1 MIVYF
6 CNFYWCFIMWGV
18 TLFFLF
24 CVAAQVT
31 SHNIEVKCEEYH
43 GFPPGHETL
52 VPSLVAGLELKM
64 VPVGE
69 RVMLNISWAISI
81 DASTK
86 YLTATRIRTE
96 RQDYHCNYNP
106 SLASASL
113 DQLEKIWFHYAVNPT
128 YGYNIIQVANLP
140 FPPLV
145 DGNLVYVTESISI
158 PKPPKTTVTPT
169 SPYVTTV
176 KVTTGLTTPAPRVI
190 VRFAIIFTGGVV
202 ILIILSSFCI
212 MYKNRTVKAGKL
224 LDYQN
229 IPVVPPHVL
238 LVYPAVNSA
247 FQRAVVALAEF
258 LQLHG
263 GCKVAI
269 DIWQQEKIAQKGPM
283 RWLAEEAK
291 SANQVLIVSPQP
303 SHCPPDPSMSES
315 SIPAAAHDLYPLIL
329 NMVASN
335 AKNPSELSKFWVV
348 QLGEQKDKS
357 SCMLPLELRVCKTFC
372 LMKDLKKLYKGLH
385 TCEQIDKKIISLI
398 CNRGVSYSENSTL
411 TLRESV
417 ETLRGHQVN
426 ISKDV
431 TIKFCDHHNL
441 NICHDNVLTA

>member
-52 VPSLVAGLELKM
+52 VPSLVAGLKLKM

-128 YGYNIIQVANLP
+128 YGYNEIQVANLP
-140 FPPLV
+140 FPPPV
-145 DGNLVYVTESISI
+145 DGNLVYVTECIYI
-158 PKPPKTTVTPT
+158 PKTPKTTVTPT

-176 KVTTGLTTPAPRVI
+176 KVTTGLTTPD
-190 VRFAIIFTGGVV
+190 
-202 ILIILSSFCI
+202 
-212 MYKNRTVKAGKL
+212 KNRTVKAGQL

-398 CNRGVSYSENSTL
+398 CKRGVSYSENSTL

-426 ISKDV
+426 ISKEV

-441 NICHDNVLTA
+441 NISHDNVLTA

>member
-1 MIVYF
+1 
-6 CNFYWCFIMWGV
+6 MWRV

-24 CVAAQVT
+24 CVPAKVT

-52 VPSLVAGLELKM
+52 VPSVVAGLNLNT
-64 VPVGE
+64 VSVGE
-69 RVMLNISWAISI
+69 RVMLNISWAINI

-86 YLTATRIRTE
+86 YLRATRIITQ
-96 RQDYHCNYNP
+96 RQDYHCKYNP
-106 SLASASL
+106 PLANASL
-113 DQLEKIWFHYAVNPT
+113 DHLGQIWFHYAVNPS
-128 YGYNIIQVANLP
+128 YGQNVIQVANLP
-140 FPPLV
+140 LPPPV
-145 DGNLVYVTESISI
+145 EGNLVYLMKSIYI
-158 PKPPKTTVTPT
+158 PKPPKKTVTPT
-169 SPYVTTV
+169 SPHVTTV
-176 KVTTGLTTPAPRVI
+176 KVTTGLTTPAPRVKHA
-190 VRFAIIFTGGVV
+190 AIIFTGGVV
-202 ILIILSSFCI
+202 SLIILSSFCI
-212 MYKNRTVKAGKL
+212 IYKNRNVKAGKL

-372 LMKDLKKLYKGLH
+372 LMKDLKKLCKGLH
-385 TCEQIDKKIISLI
+385 TCKQIDKKIINLI
-398 CNRGVSYSENSTL
+398 CKRGVSYSENSTL

-426 ISKDV
+426 ISKEV
-431 TIKFCDHHNL
+431 QPLNSVITTI
-441 NICHDNVLTA
+441 